1 MESKSG
7 PGRLTPAA
15 SLRRRVDRK
24 ATSKGQLKTPFDF
37 CLAMRLLGQD
47 MVARTPMLAH
57 VKFEHIAV
65 VFAQARKRVNY
76 GLYASLTPLRFKDGS
91 LTTKRR
97 GRQYTIQRMYAP
109 GAHGNELGQ
118 ELLYILTFYLPRFQD
133 LDLREKLIT
142 IFHELWHIS
151 PLFDGDIR
159 RHEGRC
165 YAHSGSQ
172 AQYDA
177 HMEVLVDAWLV
188 QQPPAAL
195 WSFLKLDFT
204 ELHRRWG
211 RIVGQRVPRPR
222 LLPQ

>member
-1 MESKSG
+1 MDKKI
-7 PGRLTPAA
+7 GRILLGLRADAPASVLPA
-15 SLRRRVDRK
+15 
-24 ATSKGQLKTPFDF
+24 PFDF

-47 MVARTPMLAH
+47 MVARTPALAH
-57 VKFEHIAV
+57 VRFEQIAV

-97 GRQYTIQRMYAP
+97 GRPYTIQRLYGP
-109 GAHGNELGQ
+109 GTPEKPGHT

-151 PLFDGDIR
+151 PRFDGDIR

-165 YAHSGSQ
+165 YAHTGSQ

-177 HMEVLVDAWLV
+177 HMAVLVDAWLA
-188 QQPPAAL
+188 QQPPEAL
-195 WSFLKLDFT
+195 WSFLRLNFT
-204 ELHRRWG
+204 ELHLRWG

-222 LLPQ
+222 LIPQ

>member
-1 MESKSG
+1 MRDNPSQ
-7 PGRLTPAA
+7 GRMKTAA
-15 SLRRRVDRK
+15 GLRRRLDRCDD
-24 ATSKGQLKTPFDF
+24 ARSGLLKTPFDF

-47 MVARTPMLAH
+47 MIVRTPSLAH
-57 VKFEHIAV
+57 VRFEQIAV

-91 LTTKRR
+91 LMTKRR
-97 GRQYTIQRMYAP
+97 GRPYTIQRLYEP
-109 GAHGNELGQ
+109 SGH

-151 PLFDGDIR
+151 PQFDGDIR

-165 YAHSGSQ
+165 YAHTGSQ
-172 AQYDA
+172 AKYDA
-177 HMEVLVDAWLV
+177 HMGLLVDAWLA
-188 QQPPAAL
+188 QQPPEAL

-204 ELHRRWG
+204 QLHQRWG
-211 RIVGQRVPRPR
+211 RVTGQRIARPR
-222 LLPQ
+222 LIPQ

>member
-1 MESKSG
+1 MRKSVG
-7 PGRLTPAA
+7 SLQLPKA
-15 SLRRRVDRK
+15 S
-24 ATSKGQLKTPFDF
+24 TGGQLKTPFDF

-47 MVARTPMLAH
+47 MIARTPSLAH
-57 VKFEHIAV
+57 VRFEQIAV

-97 GRQYTIQRMYAP
+97 GRMYGIQRLYES
-109 GAHGNELGQ
+109 GGN

-151 PLFDGDIR
+151 PRFDGDIR

-165 YAHSGSQ
+165 YAHTGSQ
-172 AQYDA
+172 AKYDA
-177 HMEVLVDAWLV
+177 HMGLLVDAWLA
-188 QQPPAAL
+188 QQPPEAL

-204 ELHRRWG
+204 QLHQRWG
-211 RIVGQRVPRPR
+211 RVTGQRIARPR
-222 LLPQ
+222 LIPQ

>member
-1 MESKSG
+1 MEGKSV
-7 PGRLTPAA
+7 PGKLKPAA
-15 SLRRRVDRK
+15 SLRRRLDRK
-24 ATSKGQLKTPFDF
+24 ATSAGQLKTPFDY

-47 MVARTPMLAH
+47 MVARTPALAH
-57 VKFEHIAV
+57 VKFEQIAV
-65 VFAQARKRVNY
+65 VFAQARKRVNH
-76 GLYASLTPLRFKDGS
+76 GLYASLTPLRFQDGT

-97 GRQYTIQRMYAP
+97 GRQYSIQRLYEP
-109 GAHGNELGQ
+109 GGK

-151 PLFDGDIR
+151 PRFDGDIR

-165 YAHSGSQ
+165 YAHTGSQ

-177 HMEVLVDAWLV
+177 HMGVLVDAWLA
-188 QQPPAAL
+188 QQPPEAL

-204 ELHRRWG
+204 ELHHRWG
-211 RIVGQRVPRPR
+211 RIIGQRVPRPR
-222 LLPQ
+222 LIPE

>member
-1 MESKSG
+1 MGKDVRRSSVA
-7 PGRLTPAA
+7 GRLFTQ
-15 SLRRRVDRK
+15 LRFDAGTEPRT
-24 ATSKGQLKTPFDF
+24 APLPPFDF
-37 CLAMRLLGQD
+37 CVAMRILGQD
-47 MVARTPMLAH
+47 IVARTPSLGH
-57 VKFEHIAV
+57 VKFEQIAV

-76 GLYASLTPLRFKDGS
+76 GLYASLTPLRFKDGN

-97 GRQYTIQRMYAP
+97 GRPYTIQRMFEP
-109 GAHGNELGQ
+109 GGS

-151 PLFDGDIR
+151 PRFDGDIR

-165 YAHSGSQ
+165 YAHTGSQ

-177 HMEVLVDAWLV
+177 HMGVLVDAWLA
-188 QQPPAAL
+188 QQPPEAL

-204 ELHRRWG
+204 QLHQRWG
-211 RIVGQRVPRPR
+211 RVVGQRVPRPR
-222 LLPQ
+222 LIPQ

>member
-1 MESKSG
+1 MGKEVRRVDQGARQPSL
-7 PGRLTPAA
+7 R
-15 SLRRRVDRK
+15 LRRR
-24 ATSKGQLKTPFDF
+24 ATAGQLNTPFDF

-47 MVARTPMLAH
+47 MVSRTPTLAH
-57 VKFEHIAV
+57 VKFEQIAV

-97 GRQYTIQRMYAP
+97 GRPYAIQRLYEP
-109 GAHGNELGQ
+109 SGHELF
-118 ELLYILTFYLPRFQD
+118 YILTFYLPRFQD

-151 PLFDGDIR
+151 PRFDGDIR

-165 YAHSGSQ
+165 YAHTGSQ
-172 AQYDA
+172 AKYDA
-177 HMEVLVDAWLV
+177 HMGVLVDAWLA
-188 QQPPAAL
+188 QRPPEAL

-204 ELHRRWG
+204 QLHQRWG
-211 RIVGQRVPRPR
+211 RVTGQRIARPR
-222 LLPQ
+222 LIPQ